1 MSLKGKAADHSE
13 TGGVKS
19 MSITGRFVNEKERTS
34 GMTAEDRAWRKKW
47 LQDQNLTPR
56 EPILINKNDPDLTNP
71 IRRAYKKPLDV
82 LFFKVLQPVM
92 GKPAAEVF
100 RFYTG
105 KFLMGVF
112 ATYLTYYYFK
122 YNTNNWERTGG
133 WRVIM
138 SRPAVLPG
146 DEGYPSTSTK
156 TKGSEY
162 AHRDFH
168 NSIFAKKIEKECAPA
183 TKPSGFFF

>member
-1 MSLKGKAADHSE
+1 MSLTGKAADHSE

-34 GMTAEDRAWRKKW
+34 GSMTAEDRAWRKKW

-56 EPILINKNDPDLTNP
+56 EPILISKNNPDLMNP

-82 LFFKVLQPVM
+82 LFFKGLQPVIVSTINNFKLYVRIIKIIWERCLFQ

-105 KFLMGVF
+105 KLLIGVWF
-112 ATYLTYYYFK
+112 TYLTYYYFK
-122 YNTNNWERTGG
+122 YNTNVSLEIWLNFVQMFSDHESLFFSNFRIGNELAAGG
-133 WRVIM
+133 
-138 SRPAVLPG
+138 
-146 DEGYPSTSTK
+146 
-156 TKGSEY
+156 
-162 AHRDFH
+162 
-168 NSIFAKKIEKECAPA
+168 
-183 TKPSGFFF
+183 